1 MVAYPTVHSTLS
13 PASNNSDINQVK
25 YRDVPIGAKSSTP
38 LEPLTEILFIDS
50 RVEDYQS
57 LVAYVTAETEQTEVI
72 LLDPTLD
79 SIEQITQVL
88 ASRNDVLEV
97 HIVFSCEEESFKL
110 VSTQL
115 KTGNEYSYSSLLQQL
130 MEQSE
135 DDYTLELV
143 PAKDTSLWD
152 AYYLCEN

>member
-13 PASNNSDINQVK
+13 PVSHNSDINPVK
-25 YRDVPIGAKSSTP
+25 YRDVSIGAKPSTP

-57 LVAYVTAETEQTEVI
+57 LIAYVTAETEQTEVI

-88 ASRNDVLEV
+88 ASRNDVSEV
-97 HIVFSCEEESFKL
+97 HIVFACEEESFKVL
-110 VSTQL
+110 STQL

-143 PAKDTSLWD
+143 IAKDTSLRD

>member
-1 MVAYPTVHSTLS
+1 MVASPTVHSTLI
-13 PASNNSDINQVK
+13 PVSNNLDINQLK

-88 ASRNDVLEV
+88 ASRKDVLEV
-97 HIVFSCEEESFKL
+97 HIVLSSSEDSLKVF
-110 VSTQL
+110 STQL
-115 KTGNEYSYSSLLQQL
+115 KTGNEYSYSRLLQQL

-135 DDYTLELV
+135 DDYTLESIQ
-143 PAKDTSLWD
+143 AKDTSLWD

>member
-1 MVAYPTVHSTLS
+1 MIAYPTVHSTLS

-25 YRDVPIGAKSSTP
+25 YRDVPIGAKSSIP

-97 HIVFSCEEESFKL
+97 HIVFSCEEESFKVL
-110 VSTQL
+110 STQL
-115 KTGNEYSYSSLLQQL
+115 KTGHEYSYSSLLQQL

-135 DDYTLELV
+135 DDYTLESIQ
-143 PAKDTSLWD
+143 AKDTSLWD